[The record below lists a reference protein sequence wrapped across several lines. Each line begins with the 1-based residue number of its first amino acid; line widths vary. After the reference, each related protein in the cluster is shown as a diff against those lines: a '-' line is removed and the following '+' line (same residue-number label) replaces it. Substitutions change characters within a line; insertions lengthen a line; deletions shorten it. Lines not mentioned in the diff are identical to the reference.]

1 MPEPTGDRS
10 RTETE
15 STTPTDVPFSRRR
28 CLELTGLMLLSG
40 AGVGAASARE
50 SSSASEADDSLTGR
64 PSQRTGANE
73 TSATETS
80 DASASGPVIG
90 GGEGYEHT
98 VAPEQADV
106 TVSSRGELES
116 ALSSASSGAV
126 VYVDGDATIDMGGAE
141 WSIPDGV
148 TLASN
153 RGIGGAPGGQLST
166 TDLPWPMFVIGANAR
181 VTGLRVTGQYEEYA
195 DLTDGPVSI
204 GLQAGGT
211 GVEIDNCE
219 VSGFSHAAIRP
230 YTDTHVHHNDV
241 HHNPMDGLGYGVSVT
256 RGEPLIEYNYFN
268 YNRHSVAG
276 AGGCGYT
283 VRYNHFGPETV
294 DHVIDQHKPGGTT
307 MEVHHNTVEAV
318 QHVQDGGATEA
329 VAIRGTPDDVADI
342 HHNWFYNPTEPKS
355 SPDGWDGS
363 AITQV
368 HTGAWQNVEYEAN
381 HYGSEE
387 PAEDVGAPR

>member
-15 STTPTDVPFSRRR
+15 STTETDVPFSRRR
-28 CLELTGLMLLSG
+28 CLELTGMMLLSSV
-40 AGVGAASARE
+40 AVGAASARE
-50 SSSASEADDSLTGR
+50 SSPVGEADGVVGR
-64 PSQRTGANE
+64 SQRTGANE
-73 TSATETS
+73 TSASEAGDESTT
-80 DASASGPVIG
+80 SGPVIG
-90 GGEGYEHT
+90 GGEGYENT

-106 TVSSRGELES
+106 TVGTRSELES
-116 ALSSASSGAV
+116 ALSGASSGDV
-126 VYVDGDATIDMGGAE
+126 VYVAGDATIDMGGAE

-148 TLASN
+148 TLASD
-153 RGIGGAPGGQLST
+153 RGIDGAPGGHLQT
-166 TDLPWPMFVIGANAR
+166 TDLPWPMFVVGANAR
-181 VTGLRVTGQYEEYA
+181 VTGLRVSGQYEEYA

-204 GLQAGGT
+204 GLQAAGS

-219 VSGFSHAAIRP
+219 VFGFSHAAIRP

-294 DHVIDQHKPGGTT
+294 DHVIDQHEPGGTT
-307 MEVHHNTVEAV
+307 MAVHHNTVEAV
-318 QHVQDGGATEA
+318 THVQNDGATEA
-329 VAIRGTPDDVADI
+329 VAIRGTPDDVADV

-355 SPDGWDGS
+355 SPAGWDGS

-368 HTGAWQNVEYEAN
+368 NTGSWQNVEYEAN

-387 PAEDVGAPR
+387 PPEDVGCPR